1 MEMTGGA
8 LRRAKILA
16 TVLLN
21 VVLACAIA
29 GGAVWLAG
37 RPGLR
42 QRIDLT
48 VNAENTLDPNARNV
62 IDNLPEKVQIDVFFR
77 PQSPPLDLV
86 TAEIQGRMFE
96 LLVLA
101 EEYAPD
107 KIELTN
113 HPYAP
118 PGAGGVELLEEMREL
133 AVTDFNVF
141 VVSNGDRRVQVAL
154 LGDVAEV
161 DLGNPSPQRGQFKP
175 PTLLEFAGQESLVKA
190 LLRAT
195 QGERPLAVFSTGHG
209 ERALFEAGDRNLG
222 RLHSALVEDGF
233 RVETW
238 DPSADGS
245 VPEGAAVL
253 AMIGPTEPLSEQATG
268 WIADYVRR
276 GGSLIAAPSPY
287 STGGVTSLEGMLAK
301 LGILTQPGFVC
312 RPVINAAGMPAY
324 GDKRSIEVLV
334 NAAGMQPKHPV
345 TGPLRQADRRVR
357 LVYSHAFERSTPPTG
372 GRVTELLRTDEYTWL
387 ELPDANGDL
396 NYRWEQGREREG
408 PFTLAMAS
416 VFPPNEVGPIP
427 LGTNSV
433 VRECR
438 VLALGTPDGFADV
451 LFDTNRDLL
460 VNGFNWAANREF
472 RVSVTPRTFD
482 RRRMDIGQD
491 QSLFYLNVICLGLL
505 PLGCLALAAFAAW
518 RRKR

>member
-1 MEMTGGA
+1 MEMNSGA
-8 LRRAKILA
+8 LRRAKIFT

-29 GGAVWLAG
+29 AGAVWLAG

-48 VNAENTLDPNARNV
+48 VHGENTLDENARNV
-62 IDNLPEKVQIDVFFR
+62 IDGLPDTVQIDVFFR
-77 PQSPPLDLV
+77 PQSPPLDQV
-86 TAEIQGRMFE
+86 VGEVQGRMFE

-118 PGAGGVELLEEMREL
+118 PGLGGAELLEEMRAL
-133 AVTDFNVF
+133 AVSDFNVF

-154 LGDVAEV
+154 LGDVAEI
-161 DLGNPSPQRGQFKP
+161 DLGNPSPQRGQFRP
-175 PTLLEFAGQESLVKA
+175 PSLIEFEGQESLVKG
-190 LLRAT
+190 LLRVT
-195 QGERPLAVFSTGHG
+195 QGQRPLAVFSAGHG
-209 ERALFEAGDRNLG
+209 ERALFEEGDGNLG

-238 DPSADGS
+238 DPSEDGA
-245 VPEGAAVL
+245 VPDGTAVL
-253 AMIGPTEPLSEQATG
+253 AMVGPEEPLSEQATG
-268 WIADYVRR
+268 WIADFVRR
-276 GGSLIAAPSPY
+276 GGSLIAAPSLFP
-287 STGGVTSLEGMLAK
+287 TGGPTSLEGMLAK
-301 LGILTQPGFVC
+301 LGIVTQPGFVC
-312 RPVINAAGMPAY
+312 RPVINAAGMPVY
-324 GDKRSIEVLV
+324 GNPESAQVLV
-334 NAAGMQPKHPV
+334 RAAGMQPKHPV
-345 TGPLRQADRRVR
+345 TQPLRQADRRVR
-357 LVYSHAFERSTPPTG
+357 LTFTHAFERGTPPTG
-372 GRVTELLRTDEYTWL
+372 GVVRELLRTDEYTWL
-387 ELPDANGDL
+387 EFPDAEGTHNWAWD
-396 NYRWEQGREREG
+396 QAREREG

-416 VFPPNEVGPIP
+416 VFPPDEVGPIP
-427 LGTNSV
+427 LGTNSL

-438 VLALGTPDGFADV
+438 VLALGSPEAFADG

-460 VNGFNWAANREF
+460 LNGFNWAANREF
-472 RVSVTPRTFD
+472 RVSVTPRQLD
-482 RRRMDIGQD
+482 QRRLDIGQD